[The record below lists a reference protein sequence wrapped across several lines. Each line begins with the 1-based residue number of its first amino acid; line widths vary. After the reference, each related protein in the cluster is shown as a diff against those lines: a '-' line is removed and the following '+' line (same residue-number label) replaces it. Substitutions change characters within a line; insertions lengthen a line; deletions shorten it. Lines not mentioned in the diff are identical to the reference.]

1 MHEVNSMSSFICVE
15 FCQKITEKEALRA
28 AGKMDDDDDTA
39 SVAAPDDDDGF
50 IHHPF
55 AVREP
60 TNMEITMRIRVSRHR
75 VTSKTCAWRMYICV
89 LT

>member
-1 MHEVNSMSSFICVE
+1 
-15 FCQKITEKEALRA
+15 
-28 AGKMDDDDDTA
+28 MDDDDDTA

-75 VTSKTCAWRMYICV
+75 
-89 LT
+89 